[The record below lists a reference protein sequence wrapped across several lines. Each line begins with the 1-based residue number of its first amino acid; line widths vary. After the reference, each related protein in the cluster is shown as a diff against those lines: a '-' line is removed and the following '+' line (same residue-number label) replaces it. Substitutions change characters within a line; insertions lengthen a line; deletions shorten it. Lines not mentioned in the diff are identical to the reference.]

1 MRPYSTLEHRLEPRG
16 PIGERNTHT
25 GVPPDPRELIIG
37 SQLSQDDAAM
47 HLGGKNLNTLNL
59 MHGAQCTLTVTIFK
73 NIILSSQKNL
83 IELMSVFSSHCL
95 RVID

>member
-1 MRPYSTLEHRLEPRG
+1 MRPYSTLKHRLEPRG

-47 HLGGKNLNTLNL
+47 HLEAKNLNTLNL
-59 MHGAQCTLTVTIFK
+59 MHGAQCTLTVK
-73 NIILSSQKNL
+73 ILKASYYQVTKT
-83 IELMSVFSSHCL
+83 
-95 RVID
+95 